1 MAAGLTI
8 ACVYKPGGGFTDEYV
23 YRLREGVAKH
33 CHVPHRFVVLTNEKF
48 EDFETV
54 RFTRD
59 MPGWWNKLELFRRD
73 AFAGQVAYFD
83 LDTMIVG
90 DITDIVS
97 EPQNFAMLRDLYG
110 KHRVASGVMVWNASD
125 DWSAI
130 YETFSAERIAEYS
143 QAGAKW
149 GDQGWISDC
158 LLDEPVR
165 LQDQFPGRIVSYKV
179 EMKAQGKMPKGASV
193 VCFHG
198 RPRPHQIGWK
208 LP

>member
-1 MAAGLTI
+1 MAAGLTV

-48 EDFETV
+48 EDFETI
-54 RFTRD
+54 RFTRNV
-59 MPGWWNKLELFRRD
+59 PGWWNKLQLFAKD
-73 AFAGQVAYFD
+73 QFVGQVAYFD

-90 DITDIVS
+90 DITDIVTA
-97 EPQNFAMLRDLYG
+97 PQEFAMLRDFYG
-110 KHRVASGVMVWNASD
+110 KDRVASGMMVWNASD

-130 YETFSAERIAEYS
+130 YETFSAARIPEYS
-143 QAGAKW
+143 KTAEKW
-149 GDQGWISDC
+149 GDQAWIGNC
-158 LLDEPVR
+158 LQDAPAL

-193 VCFHG
+193 VAFHG

>member
-1 MAAGLTI
+1 MGGSVTVV
-8 ACVYKPGGGFTDEYV
+8 CYYKPGGGFTDEYV

-33 CHVPHRFVVLTNEKF
+33 CHTPHRFVVMTNERF
-48 EDFETV
+48 EDFETI
-54 RFTRD
+54 RLD
-59 MPGWWNKLELFRRD
+59 NNYPGWWGKVELFRPN

-97 EPQNFAMLRDLYG
+97 EPQSFAMLRDFYG
-110 KHRVASGVMVWNASD
+110 KNRVASGVMVWNASD

-130 YETFSAERIAEYS
+130 YETFSRDRVREYS
-143 QAGAKW
+143 ETMEKW

-179 EMKAQGKMPKGASV
+179 ELKAQGKMPKGASV

-198 RPRPHQIGWK
+198 KPRPHQINWR

>member
-8 ACVYKPGGGFTDEYV
+8 ACVYRPGGGFTDEYV

-33 CHVPHRFVVLTNEKF
+33 CHVPHRFVVLTDEKF

-54 RFTRD
+54 RFAQNW
-59 MPGWWNKLELFRRD
+59 PGWWGKLELFRKD
-73 AFAGQVAYFD
+73 VFAGQVAYFD

-158 LLDEPVR
+158 LPDEPAR

-198 RPRPHQIGWK
+198 KPRPHQINWR